1 MTPAQPTPRRDC
13 VVVGASFAGL
23 ACATAL
29 ARQGVAVTVLERK
42 ADPGAKLH
50 TTGILV
56 KDALDQVPLL
66 DALPPALVRHV
77 GGVRLYAPNLR
88 HVDLAAPGYYFLAT
102 DTPGL
107 MRWLAAQA
115 QAAGAELRLGT
126 LFTDARRDAHGFDLG
141 EAGHCR
147 YLVGAD
153 GPQSR
158 VAKALGLG
166 RNRQFLFGIEHE
178 YAGADIASPER
189 LHCFIDRRL
198 APGYIGWVVAGVGM
212 VQVGLA
218 GRVGH
223 GFGGA
228 GPLPPQQAMAAFLDK
243 IAPVFDFR
251 GLAPAAVRAGAIPC
265 GGLVRPLATPR
276 ALLLGDAAGMVS
288 PLTAGG
294 IHTALQHGSAAGHAI
309 ADFLAGRS
317 ADPAQHFVRQYPRF
331 RAKRLLRWAFD
342 HLQTDAAFNLLLATR
357 PLRQAASL
365 VYFHRKGVFEPT
377 GAAIGRAEARRR

>member
-1 MTPAQPTPRRDC
+1 MSSLIDAPRRDC
-13 VVVGASFAGL
+13 AIVGASFAGL

-29 ARQGVAVTVLERK
+29 ARQGATVTVLERK
-42 ADPGAKLH
+42 NDPGAKLH

-66 DALPPALVRHV
+66 DGLPPALVRRV

-102 DTPGL
+102 DTPAL
-107 MRWLAAQA
+107 MRWLAGQA
-115 QAAGAELRLGT
+115 REAGAEIRLDT
-126 LFTDARRDAHGFDLG
+126 LFTAAQRDTHGFDLG
-141 EAGHCR
+141 EAGRFR

-166 RNRQFLFGIEHE
+166 RNRQLLFGIEHE
-178 YAGADIASPER
+178 YAGAAIAHPER

-198 APGYIGWVVAGVGM
+198 APGYIGWVVAGVGV

-218 GRVGH
+218 GRM
-223 GFGGA
+223 GA
-228 GPLPPQQAMAAFLDK
+228 AALPPQQAMAAFLDK

-251 GLAPAAVRAGAIPC
+251 GQAPAAVRAGAIPC
-265 GGLVRPLATPR
+265 GGLVRPLASPR

-309 ADFLAGRS
+309 ADFLSGRS
-317 ADPAQHFVRQYPRF
+317 ADPAQVFVGQYPRF

-342 HLQTDAAFNLLLATR
+342 HLQSDTVFNLMLATAPMR
-357 PLRQAASL
+357 RAASL

-377 GAAIGRAEARRR
+377 AEGRPSRLPIIPR

>member
-1 MTPAQPTPRRDC
+1 M
-13 VVVGASFAGL
+13 
-23 ACATAL
+23 
-29 ARQGVAVTVLERK
+29 
-42 ADPGAKLH
+42 
-50 TTGILV
+50 
-56 KDALDQVPLL
+56 
-66 DALPPALVRHV
+66 
-77 GGVRLYAPNLR
+77 
-88 HVDLAAPGYYFLAT
+88 
-102 DTPGL
+102 
-107 MRWLAAQA
+107 
-115 QAAGAELRLGT
+115 
-126 LFTDARRDAHGFDLG
+126 
-141 EAGHCR
+141 
-147 YLVGAD
+147 GAD

-178 YAGADIASPER
+178 YAGATIASPER

-198 APGYIGWVVAGVGM
+198 APGYIGWVVAGVGV

-218 GRVGH
+218 GRM
-223 GFGGA
+223 GA
-228 GPLPPQQAMAAFLDK
+228 AALPPQQAMAAFLDK

-317 ADPAQHFVRQYPRF
+317 ADPAQRFVRQYPRF
-331 RAKRLLRWAFD
+331 RTKRLLRWAFD

-365 VYFHRKGVFEPT
+365 VYFHRKGVFEP
-377 GAAIGRAEARRR
+377 AAPAIGRTEARRR

>member
-1 MTPAQPTPRRDC
+1 MTHTPPALRRDC
-13 VVVGASFAGL
+13 IIVGASFAGL
-23 ACATAL
+23 ACATTL
-29 ARQGVAVTVLERK
+29 ARQGASVTVLERK
-42 ADPGAKLH
+42 DDPGAKLH

-66 DALPPALVRHV
+66 DGLPPALVRRV
-77 GGVRLYAPNLR
+77 SGVRLYAPNLR

-107 MRWLAAQA
+107 MRWLADQA
-115 QAAGAELRLGT
+115 RHEGAEVRLGS
-126 LFTDARRDAHGFDLG
+126 LFTNAQRDAHGFDLG
-141 EAGHCR
+141 EAGRCR

-178 YAGADIASPER
+178 YAGLSLDGPER
-189 LHCFIDRRL
+189 LHCFVDRRL
-198 APGYIGWVVAGVGM
+198 APGYIGWVVAGVGL

-218 GRVGH
+218 ARQ
-223 GFGGA
+223 GA
-228 GPLPPQQAMAAFLDK
+228 ATLAPQQAMAAFLNK

-251 GLAPAAVRAGAIPC
+251 DREPAAVRAGAIPC

-294 IHTALQHGSAAGHAI
+294 IHTALQHGSAAGHAV
-309 ADFLAGRS
+309 ADFLGGRS
-317 ADPAQHFVRQYPRF
+317 ADPAQGFVRQYPRF

-357 PLRQAASL
+357 PMRQAASL

-377 GAAIGRAEARRR
+377 REGGDALPQVRRR